1 IDRLQR
7 RLKEKKATCEAL
19 ESRATANG
27 HSKAARKAQSADRD
41 EFGFAKLPQGNW
53 IPKEHWSDL
62 HDALARYLND
72 RRDRIPVKDLSSGA
86 IDWNRVPIVQHDGAP
101 RLRFQAL
108 AAHKNITVEVVTR
121 VARFLTDFK
130 NFHTEKMTPDLFDV
144 MGWRCMRLGLVDV
157 GLDLDYKARI
167 ESLEDRSFEKVK
179 SIVMDLTRLDNLMA
193 DLNKLLLSIELGPN
207 EDHAVF
213 CDRIKDL
220 LDVAGSFSWEERV
233 CQSILRA
240 LPDDGAQKI
249 RAHFAGVGTALDDP
263 KAVLDFIRLN
273 GH

>member
-1 IDRLQR
+1 KLALDEAGEKKLDELPKDASDEEYKAAEAAIDAETMPLRRKIDRLQR

-108 AAHKNITVEVVTR
+108 AAHKNITVEV
-121 VARFLTDFK
+121 
-130 NFHTEKMTPDLFDV
+130 
-144 MGWRCMRLGLVDV
+144 
-157 GLDLDYKARI
+157 
-167 ESLEDRSFEKVK
+167 
-179 SIVMDLTRLDNLMA
+179 
-193 DLNKLLLSIELGPN
+193 
-207 EDHAVF
+207 
-213 CDRIKDL
+213 
-220 LDVAGSFSWEERV
+220 
-233 CQSILRA
+233 
-240 LPDDGAQKI
+240 
-249 RAHFAGVGTALDDP
+249 
-263 KAVLDFIRLN
+263 
-273 GH
+273 